1 MLTGLWK
8 EEIKGSDGLVGVD
21 GIYKT
26 NGNETDGIHGIMAP
40 ITNVLPFDG
49 LDKHH
54 IMNTHRMM
62 GTHHIDLTKKIEFP
76 HIYSKMVELHQNVY
90 KSN

>member
-1 MLTGLWK
+1 
-8 EEIKGSDGLVGVD
+8 
-21 GIYKT
+21 
-26 NGNETDGIHGIMAP
+26 MAP

-90 KSN
+90 QSFYQPLNETFTFGGFCVKHYCH